1 MHKESHFQLAVLQQA
16 MACMYY
22 WRTHNKR
29 GGVVVAVNAYASNAR
44 FVRVWDGRAFC
55 KVQFHSAE
63 PRVTILSNVLSVNCD
78 FNGRFKMSVY
88 FNNNRN
94 WLRCNREKF

>member
-29 GGVVVAVNAYASNAR
+29 GGVVVAVNAYVSK
-44 FVRVWDGRAFC
+44 RAVC
-55 KVQFHSAE
+55 QSLRW
-63 PRVTILSNVLSVNCD
+63 PSIL
-78 FNGRFKMSVY
+78 
-88 FNNNRN
+88 
-94 WLRCNREKF
+94 